1 MQRSNAKC
9 NLDSFSSY
17 VYIPLFVRFTDIMQY
32 VESAQP
38 TVILDQCMLHV
49 VNNYRACMY
58 ARLSTW
64 NYNYIHKN
72 NIVYQ
77 RLNEDFDTVLRL
89 DQI

>member
-1 MQRSNAKC
+1 
-9 NLDSFSSY
+9 
-17 VYIPLFVRFTDIMQY
+17 
-32 VESAQP
+32 
-38 TVILDQCMLHV
+38 
-49 VNNYRACMY
+49 MY

-89 DQI
+89 DQIWLNCIEWIISPV